1 MSFRQ
6 DNMVSGQDSIANGQN
21 NTALNKL
28 ILYADPIRQ
37 SRRSI
42 KNAFARL
49 PLLNGVV
56 FDHAAYVL
64 NFSIQI

>member
-42 KNAFARL
+42 LADATFK
-49 PLLNGVV
+49 V
-56 FDHAAYVL
+56 Y
-64 NFSIQI
+64 